1 MLCKDKEI
9 RKNLY
14 KSEELIK
21 EINYFY
27 WLLYRN
33 KPTEEVIKSYIKADE
48 KFRKNKNN
56 EIFFIKIKEIVDK
69 ELEAIGIEFWERLLT
84 NRENLLTKKLMVL
97 VYLGECSS
105 EDSRLKNQKISLRSI
120 IRLSGNGIKS
130 IVIGLYQKLKY
141 DLL

>member
-1 MLCKDKEI
+1 MLHKDKEI
-9 RKNLY
+9 GKNLY

-33 KPTEEVIKSYIKADE
+33 KPTEEVTKSYIKADE
-48 KFRKNKNN
+48 KFRENKNN
-56 EIFFIKIKEIVDK
+56 EIFFTKIKEIVDK
-69 ELEAIGIEFWERLLT
+69 ELEAIGIEFWERLLGD
-84 NRENLLTKKLMVL
+84 RENLLTKKLMVL
-97 VYLGECSS
+97 VYLGECSN
-105 EDSRLKNQKISLRSI
+105 EDSRLKNQKISIRII